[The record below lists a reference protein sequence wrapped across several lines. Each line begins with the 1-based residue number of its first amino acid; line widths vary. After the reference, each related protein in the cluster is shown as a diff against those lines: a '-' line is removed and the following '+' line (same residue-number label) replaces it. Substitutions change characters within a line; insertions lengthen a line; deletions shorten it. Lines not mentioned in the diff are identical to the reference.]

1 MSLQINQKK
10 EAFLALGDPFR
21 PSGIAVPVAGVS
33 SISKSNYIHQAHHLN
48 RPVMQQHPGRARRT
62 RICVNLRHYRFLQSA
77 PAPVFSACNL
87 VRSPGQNAGAIT
99 LKNYA
104 PLENGPQSRLH
115 NFRVGAAGPINLRPV
130 FFSKFYPGNLP
141 RPIYFKKVKFEVIV
155 TSGECKEA
163 RSAVTFAGVSSINTN
178 QANHLNLPAMS
189 LHPGRAWVT
198 HFCVKLRHY
207 KILHSVPAP
216 FFSPNA
222 PRYKLKF
229 GVVPNVGF
237 SRRIGSRGAL
247 FSPATFP
254 SGVFIA
260 SEVTPSCKPTAGR
273 ASRLIRLDSDAA
285 SPMQSVSAC
294 GSAGSLSS
302 HQTRISP

>member
-1 MSLQINQKK
+1 MLCECVPQAGPGTRTGGRSAKKNGFATRKRPAPSEFWTHPYHFRAKRLQIRK
-10 EAFLALGDPFR
+10 LSL
-21 PSGIAVPVAGVS
+21 S
-33 SISKSNYIHQAHHLN
+33 
-48 RPVMQQHPGRARRT
+48 
-62 RICVNLRHYRFLQSA
+62 
-77 PAPVFSACNL
+77 
-87 VRSPGQNAGAIT
+87 
-99 LKNYA
+99 
-104 PLENGPQSRLH
+104 
-115 NFRVGAAGPINLRPV
+115 
-130 FFSKFYPGNLP
+130 LP
-141 RPIYFKKVKFEVIV
+141 RKE
-155 TSGECKEA
+155 SGNVF
-163 RSAVTFAGVSSINTN
+163 R
-178 QANHLNLPAMS
+178 HL
-189 LHPGRAWVT
+189 LHPRIHCDGPKI
-198 HFCVKLRHY
+198 CVKLRHY

-216 FFSPNA
+216 VFSPNA

-237 SRRIGSRGAL
+237 SRCIGSRGAL